1 MNILGKS
8 VATAEQMAAYLLS
21 QNENPKIKMP
31 VLAFCRLF
39 LYIGALE
46 GVRGDFLFAQSCKET
61 GHFAYGGTVNPEQNN
76 FAGLGTTNAN
86 TPGATFPD
94 EATGILAQAQHA
106 KGYAT
111 TEPLNYECVDPR
123 YSLLGTCN
131 KLGSSP
137 TIEGLGGKWAV
148 PGHDTKKYA
157 SLEDANKAQDS
168 YGYQIINILNK
179 IIGNA
184 EETGKDD
191 AKMKILLISGH
202 GAGDPGATAKI
213 SGVTYKEADETIKIV
228 ELIYDKLRHYAD
240 VDCYPLNRN
249 AYKDVQNGA
258 VQVDFSLY
266 DYILEVHFNACVN
279 DLKGNGKT
287 TGTEIYVTKADG
299 TTAVEQ
305 NIVNAVAAIGFKN
318 RGVKKANYAVIN
330 KAYKASAESA
340 LIEICFIDDADD
352 MRLYAAD
359 RGRVADAIAE
369 AILRSFNLKMVN
381 SSAEHEKTHSGASD
395 KLTGASNAVDTS
407 AECPF
412 VVKLKE
418 DLNIR
423 KSPNGEISKTNGAK
437 KGYKYTITQI
447 SGTWGKLKSG
457 AGWISIS
464 SKYVSR
470 A

>member
-21 QNENPKIKMP
+21 KNAKPKINMP

-39 LYIGALE
+39 LYMGALE

-61 GHFAYGGTVNPEQNN
+61 GHFAYGGTVKPEQNN
-76 FAGLGTTNAN
+76 YSGLGTTDAN

-111 TEPLNYECVDPR
+111 TEPLNYECIDAR
-123 YSLLGTCN
+123 YPLLATCS
-131 KLGSSP
+131 KLGSAHKV
-137 TIEGLGGKWAV
+137 EDLGGKWAV
-148 PGHDTKKYA
+148 PGYDTNKYK
-157 SLEDANKAQDS
+157 SLQDANKAQDS
-168 YGYQIINILNK
+168 YGYQIIDILNRILGK
-179 IIGNA
+179 T
-184 EETGKDD
+184 EEKEDD
-191 AKMKILLISGH
+191 VKMKILLISGH

-213 SGVTYKEADETIKIV
+213 NGVTYREADETIKMV
-228 ELIYDKLRHYAD
+228 ELIHDKLRHYAE
-240 VDCYPLNRN
+240 VDYYPIDRN

-258 VQVDFSLY
+258 VQVNFKQY
-266 DYILEVHFNACVN
+266 DYVLEVHFNACVK
-279 DLKGNGKT
+279 DLAGNGKT
-287 TGTEIYVTKADG
+287 TGTEIYVTRADG
-299 TTAVEQ
+299 TTSVEQ

-330 KAYKASAESA
+330 KVYKASVESA

-352 MRLYAAD
+352 MKLYTAD
-359 RGRVADAIAE
+359 RGRVANAITDAIVA
-369 AILRSFNLKMVN
+369 SFNLKVSN
-381 SSAEHEKTHSGASD
+381 SATNTDKTQSEPSGAS
-395 KLTGASNAVDTS
+395 TGAVGTN

-412 VVKLKE
+412 VVKLKD

-423 KSPNGEISKTNGAK
+423 KTPNGEIVKTNGAK
-437 KGYKYTITQI
+437 KGYKYTIVQAD
-447 SGTWGKLKSG
+447 GNWGKLKSG
-457 AGWISIS
+457 AGWISIN